1 MEEMTQEEIQ
11 QSVTAAFHSVDLINE
26 IIAGT
31 QMADESAEEKQ
42 DAVSRNVEHLKIM
55 IAKEWFAE
63 ALSADQ
69 TTATNDCISA
79 GEGYTA

>member
-1 MEEMTQEEIQ
+1 MEEMTVEEIQ
-11 QSVTAAFHSVDLINE
+11 QSVTAAFHSVDLINAV
-26 IIAGT
+26 IAGD

-55 IAKEWFAE
+55 VAKEWFAE

-69 TTATNDCISA
+69 TTAMNTCISA